1 MKRKDLL
8 FILIMIF
15 WMSLDILTGF
25 VFGWSDIVFTNIG
38 AMILLTATVIV
49 QKTTK
54 FGNWLELPWK

>member
-1 MKRKDLL
+1 
-8 FILIMIF
+8 MIF

-38 AMILLTATVIV
+38 AMFLLTATVIV

-54 FGNWLELPWK
+54 FGNWLEQPWK